1 MSIFKKDSSFD
12 LEEYLLKKY
21 NLVIDRSSPVSLEF
35 QKEIELEIE
44 KELKKTSAFSG
55 EFKCKI
61 QDNHIHIPQDIDTF
75 NSF

>member
-21 NLVIDRSSPVSLEF
+21 NLVLDRSSPGSLEF

-44 KELKKTSAFSG
+44 KELKAKML
-55 EFKCKI
+55 EINVDKK
-61 QDNHIHIPQDIDTF
+61 
-75 NSF
+75 